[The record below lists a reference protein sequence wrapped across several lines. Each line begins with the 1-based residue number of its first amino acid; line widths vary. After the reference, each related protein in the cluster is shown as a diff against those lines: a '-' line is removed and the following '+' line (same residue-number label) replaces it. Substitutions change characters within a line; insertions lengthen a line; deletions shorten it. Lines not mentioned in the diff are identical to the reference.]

1 MPAKKL
7 KLPGD
12 GDARRLVK
20 LFRQAE
26 REIAAR
32 LAQLLSETDDKK
44 KRSIRAIEQEQKAV
58 KKILKELLESSEK
71 EAQLLV
77 DHAFNGGLAVAK
89 QELEAAGI
97 SEIVVEMGG
106 VNSRALK
113 VYSEQIYNR
122 LAEVVQQASRTTTDI
137 YQALKVDSAMAGAV
151 GGYDALGTVRRNMQK
166 ISAERGISAII
177 DKKGRSW
184 TMATYCEMLTR
195 TATAEIFHQAKTN
208 EYLAHGEDLVLVTYH
223 TPTCE
228 KCSPWGGKVLS
239 LTGETQGYPTMAEAK
254 AAGLFHPNCRH
265 TYSLYLKFEDGTDNG
280 PFRLTD
286 DETAAVKRYVSSDSY
301 KINERLRS
309 RSPLTQDEQ
318 QFVDELDHALD
329 KLPDYNGTVFRNISF
344 DMVDDEEFEKFI
356 LRHAIGGKVTYRA
369 YTSASKSTDGY
380 PIDGDKIVS
389 YTIKVKHGKDI
400 NHFGFGIP
408 EEQEVL
414 LKRRT
419 RFKILEAARD
429 GNMIFLTME
438 EL

>member
-1 MPAKKL
+1 MPSKKL
-7 KLPGD
+7 DLPGD
-12 GDARRLVK
+12 DDARRLVE
-20 LFRQAE
+20 LYRAAE

-32 LAQLLSETDDKK
+32 LAKLLAETDDKN
-44 KRSIRAIEQEQKAV
+44 KRTIRSIEQEQKAV
-58 KKILKELLESSEK
+58 KKLLKELLLGSK
-71 EAQLLV
+71 ETAQSLV
-77 DHAFNGGLAVAK
+77 DNAFNGGLAVAK
-89 QELEAAGI
+89 AELEDAGVSQI
-97 SEIVVEMGG
+97 FVEMGG

-122 LAEVVQQASRTTTDI
+122 LAEVVQQAQRTTTDI
-137 YQALKVDSAMAGAV
+137 YQALKIDSAMTGAV

-166 ISAERGISAII
+166 ISAEQGISAFI

-208 EYLAHGEDLVLVTYH
+208 EYLAHGEDLVVVTYH

-239 LTGETQGYPTMAEAK
+239 LTGETQGYPTMEQAK

-265 TYSLYLKFEDGTDNG
+265 TYSLYMKFDDGSTNS
-280 PFRLTD
+280 PFSLTD

-309 RSPLTQDEQ
+309 RSPLTQDER
-318 QFVDELDHALD
+318 QFVNELDHALD

-344 DMVDDEEFEKFI
+344 DMTDDEEFENFI
-356 LRHAIGGKVTYRA
+356 LHHAIGDKITYRA

-400 NHFGFGIP
+400 NHFSFGIP

-414 LKRRT
+414 LKRNTTFRIT
-419 RFKILEAARD
+419 EAKRSDNKIS
-429 GNMIFLTME
+429 LTME

>member
-1 MPAKKL
+1 MPSKKL

-12 GDARRLVK
+12 EDARRLVK

-44 KRSIRAIEQEQKAV
+44 KRSIRAIEQEQKTV
-58 KKILKELLESSEK
+58 KKILKELLESSEE
-71 EAQLLV
+71 EAQSPV
-77 DHAFNGGLAVAK
+77 DNAFNGGLAVAK

-166 ISAERGISAII
+166 ISAERGISAFI

-195 TATAEIFHQAKTN
+195 TATAEIFHQAKMN

-344 DMVDDEEFEKFI
+344 DMVDDEEFGKFI